1 MKGLLRKCEA
11 LSSNPNNLYK
21 VSCGSTHQ
29 SPQLSC
35 GKTGLE
41 VTELLE
47 SDQQVKEKA
56 PCALSSH
63 IPHRKKQ
70 GRDVIRGGGQGTAR
84 GNPWRRSVVQLGMAP
99 AGTLGVL
106 TGSEPQRQL
115 SARF

>member
-1 MKGLLRKCEA
+1 MLLKCEA
-11 LSSNPNNLYK
+11 LSSNPNNPYK
-21 VSCGSTHQ
+21 VSCGGTHL

-35 GKTGLE
+35 GETGLE

-70 GRDVIRGGGQGTAR
+70 GCDVIRGGGRAQPEGI
-84 GNPWRRSVVQLGMAP
+84 LGE
-99 AGTLGVL
+99 GVWC
-106 TGSEPQRQL
+106 S
-115 SARF
+115 